1 MIICGCETKMASRG
15 KSQLLTEILNEIKK
29 ALGERVEAS
38 VIVTEDGLPISS
50 LLPVE
55 LVSDD
60 VRDEKETEIA
70 AMTAT
75 ILSVSKRAMEEFK
88 KGEIDKILI
97 DGKNGALILMSAKEK
112 AILAVLTRETTN
124 LGLLFLTMKRAT
136 EKIAKVLE

>member
-1 MIICGCETKMASRG
+1 MASRG
-15 KSQLLTEILNEIKK
+15 KSQLLSEILQEIKK

-55 LVSDD
+55 LISEDI
-60 VRDEKETEIA
+60 RDEKETEIA

-88 KGEIDKILI
+88 KGDIDKILI